1 MDVKIRKL
9 ESNLTTIGTGVIAF
23 GFWGFLKFI
32 LSYLFL
38 GAQSVGIDGDEYITV
53 IAVFVWAV
61 AILIPLVYL
70 WIGMSARA
78 EGRGKRKSALYLFM
92 VGWIIFVSTIAI
104 LMELYSLSKL
114 KDWFEIIVTL
124 IIDLTRYVFLIEL
137 MVYSI
142 SLRKLR
148 KEQSRGEESK
158 A

>member
-9 ESNLTTIGTGVIAF
+9 ESDLTTIGTGVIAF

-38 GAQSVGIDGDEYITV
+38 GAQSVGIDDDEYITV
-53 IAVFVWAV
+53 IAIFVWAV

-70 WIGMSARA
+70 WIGMSART
-78 EGRGKRKSALYLFM
+78 EGRGKRKSALYLVM

-137 MVYSI
+137 MVYSVT
-142 SLRKLR
+142 LRKLR

>member
-1 MDVKIRKL
+1 MDVKIRRL
-9 ESNLTTIGTGVIAF
+9 ESNLSTIGTGIIAF

-78 EGRGKRKSALYLFM
+78 EGRGKRKSALYLLM

-114 KDWFEIIVTL
+114 KNWFEIIVTL

>member
-9 ESNLTTIGTGVIAF
+9 ESNLTTIGTGIIAF

-104 LMELYSLSKL
+104 LLELYSLSKL

-142 SLRKLR
+142 TLRKLR

>member
-1 MDVKIRKL
+1 MDVKIRRL

>member
-1 MDVKIRKL
+1 MDVKIRRL
-9 ESNLTTIGTGVIAF
+9 ESNLSTIGTGIIAF

-38 GAQSVGIDGDEYITV
+38 GAQSVGIDGDEYKTV

-104 LMELYSLSKL
+104 LLELYSLSKL

-148 KEQSRGEESK
+148 KEQNRGEESK

>member
-1 MDVKIRKL
+1 MDVKIRRL
-9 ESNLTTIGTGVIAF
+9 ESNLTTIGTGIIAF

-38 GAQSVGIDGDEYITV
+38 GAQSVGIDDDEYITV
-53 IAVFVWAV
+53 VAIFVWAV

-78 EGRGKRKSALYLFM
+78 EGRGKRKSVLYLFM

-104 LMELYSLSKL
+104 LLELYSLSKL

-148 KEQSRGEESK
+148 KEQSRGEEGK

>member
-1 MDVKIRKL
+1 MDVKIRRL
-9 ESNLTTIGTGVIAF
+9 ESNLTTIGTGIIAF

-104 LMELYSLSKL
+104 LLELYSLSKL

-142 SLRKLR
+142 TLRKLR

>member
-1 MDVKIRKL
+1 MDVKIRRL
-9 ESNLTTIGTGVIAF
+9 ESNLTTIGTGIIAF
-23 GFWGFLKFI
+23 GLWGFIKFI

-38 GAQSVGIDGDEYITV
+38 GAQSVGIDGDEYKTV
-53 IAVFVWAV
+53 VAIFAWAV

>member
-1 MDVKIRKL
+1 MDVKIRRL
-9 ESNLTTIGTGVIAF
+9 ESNLTTIGTGILAF

-53 IAVFVWAV
+53 IAIFVWAV

>member
-9 ESNLTTIGTGVIAF
+9 ESNLITIGTGVIAF

-53 IAVFVWAV
+53 VAIFVWAV

-78 EGRGKRKSALYLFM
+78 EGRGKRKSVLYLFM
-92 VGWIIFVSTIAI
+92 VGWIIFISTIAI
-104 LMELYSLSKL
+104 LIELYSLSKL

>member
-1 MDVKIRKL
+1 MKNRRWYHVITDNIGLKIV
-9 ESNLTTIGTGVIAF
+9 SDVIA
-23 GFWGFLKFI
+23 I
-32 LSYLFL
+32 
-38 GAQSVGIDGDEYITV
+38 
-53 IAVFVWAV
+53 FVWAV

-137 MVYSI
+137 MVYSVT
-142 SLRKLR
+142 LRKLR

>member
-1 MDVKIRKL
+1 MDVKIRRL
-9 ESNLTTIGTGVIAF
+9 ESNLSTIGTGIISF

-53 IAVFVWAV
+53 VAIFVWAV

>member
-1 MDVKIRKL
+1 MDVKIRRL

-104 LMELYSLSKL
+104 LLELYSLSKL

>member
-1 MDVKIRKL
+1 MNVKIRKL

-104 LMELYSLSKL
+104 LLELYSLSKL

-148 KEQSRGEESK
+148 KEQNRGEESK

>member
-9 ESNLTTIGTGVIAF
+9 ESDLTTIGTGIIAF

-104 LMELYSLSKL
+104 LLELYSLSKL

>member
-1 MDVKIRKL
+1 MNVKIRKL
-9 ESNLTTIGTGVIAF
+9 ESNLTTIGTGIIAF

-53 IAVFVWAV
+53 IAIFVWAV

-104 LMELYSLSKL
+104 LLELYSLSKL

>member
-1 MDVKIRKL
+1 MEVKIRRL

-23 GFWGFLKFI
+23 GFWGFLKFV

-38 GAQSVGIDGDEYITV
+38 GAQSVGIEDDATV
-53 IAVFVWAV
+53 VLTVFAWGF
-61 AILIPLVYL
+61 AILTPLVYF

-78 EGRGKRKSALYLFM
+78 EGRGKRKSVLYLLM
-92 VGWIIFVSTIAI
+92 VGWIIFFSTIVI
-104 LMELYSLSKL
+104 LLELYSLTAL
-114 KDWFEIIVTL
+114 NDWFEIIVTL

-148 KEQSRGEESK
+148 KEQSRGEESR

>member
-1 MDVKIRKL
+1 M
-9 ESNLTTIGTGVIAF
+9 
-23 GFWGFLKFI
+23 
-32 LSYLFL
+32 
-38 GAQSVGIDGDEYITV
+38 
-53 IAVFVWAV
+53 
-61 AILIPLVYL
+61 YL

-104 LMELYSLSKL
+104 LLELYSLSKL

-148 KEQSRGEESK
+148 KEQNRGEESK

>member
-1 MDVKIRKL
+1 MDVKIRRL
-9 ESNLTTIGTGVIAF
+9 ESNLTTIGTGIIAF

-53 IAVFVWAV
+53 VAIFVWAV

-104 LMELYSLSKL
+104 LLELYSLSKL

>member
-1 MDVKIRKL
+1 MDVKIRRL
-9 ESNLTTIGTGVIAF
+9 ESNLTTIGTGIIAF

-53 IAVFVWAV
+53 VAIFVWAV

-78 EGRGKRKSALYLFM
+78 EGRGKRKSILYLFM

>member
-78 EGRGKRKSALYLFM
+78 EGRGKRKSALYLLM

-104 LMELYSLSKL
+104 LLELYSLSKL

-148 KEQSRGEESK
+148 KEQNRGEESK

>member
-9 ESNLTTIGTGVIAF
+9 ESNLTTIGTGIIAF

-104 LMELYSLSKL
+104 LLELYSLSKL

>member
-9 ESNLTTIGTGVIAF
+9 ESDLTTIGTGVIAF

>member
-53 IAVFVWAV
+53 VAIFVWAV

-104 LMELYSLSKL
+104 LLELYSLSKL

>member
-104 LMELYSLSKL
+104 LLELYSLSKL

>member
-9 ESNLTTIGTGVIAF
+9 ESDLTTIGTGIIAF

-53 IAVFVWAV
+53 IAIFVWAV

>member
-1 MDVKIRKL
+1 MDVKIRRL
-9 ESNLTTIGTGVIAF
+9 ESNLTTIGTGIIAF

-53 IAVFVWAV
+53 IAIFVWAV

>member
-104 LMELYSLSKL
+104 LLELYSLSKL

-148 KEQSRGEESK
+148 KEQSRGAESK

>member
-1 MDVKIRKL
+1 MDVKIRRL
-9 ESNLTTIGTGVIAF
+9 ESNLTTIGTGIIAF

-53 IAVFVWAV
+53 IAIFVWAV

-137 MVYSI
+137 MVYSVT
-142 SLRKLR
+142 LRKLR

>member
-1 MDVKIRKL
+1 MDVKIRRL
-9 ESNLTTIGTGVIAF
+9 ESNLSTIGTGIIAF

-78 EGRGKRKSALYLFM
+78 EGRGKRKSVRYLFM

>member
-1 MDVKIRKL
+1 MDVKIRRL

-53 IAVFVWAV
+53 IAIFVWAV

-92 VGWIIFVSTIAI
+92 VGWIIFVSTLAI